1 MITAIVTWFYS
12 LSIYLQVGVGLSA
25 MGGVI
30 LVLIVLN
37 NLALRFWQGVL
48 RNMREK
54 KRIEELQKQF

>member
-1 MITAIVTWFYS
+1 MITAVTEWFYS

-37 NLALRFWQGVL
+37 NLALRFWEGVL

>member
-1 MITAIVTWFYS
+1 
-12 LSIYLQVGVGLSA
+12 

-37 NLALRFWQGVL
+37 NLALRFWEGVL